1 MARSVK
7 FLFWLILECL
17 NSILFWPER
26 LTLVYIDSKNMSRF
40 LRWDLPRQPLNGI
53 LFAKSIRLRMWKGLS
68 SSVLS
73 VPRVIHACTILLGIF
88 ISATRLLKRVTHG
101 NWPRAL
107 WFIYLLLLTF
117 PSTNVINSCLDGKDK
132 QTQLSQKICSFAC
145 LYIERR
151 FTIL

>member
-1 MARSVK
+1 
-7 FLFWLILECL
+7 
-17 NSILFWPER
+17 
-26 LTLVYIDSKNMSRF
+26 
-40 LRWDLPRQPLNGI
+40 
-53 LFAKSIRLRMWKGLS
+53 MWKGLS

-145 LYIERR
+145 LYIVRR
-151 FTIL
+151 FTISWLLLNSCGIEGARWKWFCCRYVCSFFGKIASRMGYLIMFSKYLRL